1 MSNFINKKTLF
12 FERFNYLFSEY
23 SRIVLVNI
31 ENICSNQLKKCRK
44 ALGEDS
50 ILILGKNKIIKK
62 VLKEHIKKKP
72 DLAKLIPYLSGN
84 IGFIF
89 TKLKPL
95 SLKNI
100 LYENKVPAPAKSGQK
115 APNDVEIPS
124 GITTLTPDGTSFFQ
138 ALNIQTKIA
147 KGFIEIVN
155 PVKIITKN
163 QIIGNSEVILLQK
176 LNIVPFSHQ
185 IKIKLIYENECC
197 IDPEILEISMDH
209 IQNIYSEKKF
219 ELTMLE
225 TFSPFSNSFGLDF
238 QRKSTIIKL
247 LYLAKRLG
255 YSLQTKQS
263 VNSENSTKEIFEN
276 SDANKKTSSE
286 EKVDSE
292 NEDLGLNLFD

>member
-1 MSNFINKKTLF
+1 M
-12 FERFNYLFSEY
+12 
-23 SRIVLVNI
+23 
-31 ENICSNQLKKCRK
+31 
-44 ALGEDS
+44 
-50 ILILGKNKIIKK
+50 
-62 VLKEHIKKKP
+62 
-72 DLAKLIPYLSGN
+72 
-84 IGFIF
+84 
-89 TKLKPL
+89 
-95 SLKNI
+95 
-100 LYENKVPAPAKSGQK
+100 
-115 APNDVEIPS
+115 EIPS

-197 IDPEILEISMDH
+197 IDPEILEISMDN

-238 QRKSTIIKL
+238 QRKNTIIKL

>member
-1 MSNFINKKTLF
+1 MDLLRPFLAFLT
-12 FERFNYLFSEY
+12 
-23 SRIVLVNI
+23 
-31 ENICSNQLKKCRK
+31 
-44 ALGEDS
+44 
-50 ILILGKNKIIKK
+50 
-62 VLKEHIKKKP
+62 KEHIKKKP

-115 APNDVEIPS
+115 APDDVEIPS

-197 IDPEILEISMDH
+197 IDPEILEISMDN
-209 IQNIYSEKKF
+209 IQNIYCIILHIFNGRFICMGKPSF
-219 ELTMLE
+219 
-225 TFSPFSNSFGLDF
+225 FRPFLGR
-238 QRKSTIIKL
+238 RKVRIHI
-247 LYLAKRLG
+247 RRMR
-255 YSLQTKQS
+255 
-263 VNSENSTKEIFEN
+263 
-276 SDANKKTSSE
+276 
-286 EKVDSE
+286 
-292 NEDLGLNLFD
+292 